1 MGREREVNLFWQR
14 RLKKKKISLFSLLE
28 SSSRG
33 GQWVVELIDDGI
45 ELEMLGGER
54 RRVGTVIV

>member
-1 MGREREVNLFWQR
+1 MGKEREVNLFWQR

-28 SSSRG
+28 SSASG

-54 RRVGTVIV
+54 GRVGTVVV